1 MHYTLLYHLDPIV
14 MENPLAVLCL
24 VDRTMIEVEW
34 QVPLTRLQA
43 FYTLVHERNV
53 ENLNS

>member
-1 MHYTLLYHLDPIV
+1 
-14 MENPLAVLCL
+14 

-34 QVPLTRLQA
+34 QVPLMRLQA